1 MTEQRF
7 HTEYLSL
14 AETLYRV
21 AHYILESPEEAE
33 DAVQDLYVKLWEK
46 RTQLD
51 TVSQPKAYCISMLR
65 NLCIDRI
72 RRAKHISFPE
82 KLPEQPF
89 ARTMEDEFDARR
101 RLDKVLE
108 AVKALP
114 ERQRQV
120 LVMRTVEG
128 LSYDEISRRTGTNN
142 LTLRVMLSQ
151 ARSKLKTMI

>member
-46 RTQLD
+46 RAQLD
-51 TVSQPKAYCISMLR
+51 AVTQPKAYCISMLR

-82 KLPEQPF
+82 KLPERPF
-89 ARTMEDEFDARR
+89 ARTLEDEFDARR

-128 LSYDEISRRTGTNN
+128 LSYDEISRRIGTNN

-151 ARSKLKTMI
+151 ARSKLKSMI